1 MRALLLLAT
10 IAGCANADCP
20 DCITA
25 SLTANGSDAI
35 AAAAGDTLT
44 YDWASANADSASST
58 VTMSP
63 GPDACGNHDGP
74 WVVSTL
80 EGSVSAQ
87 LLACQVGTIY
97 TLTFAVASDAGSAS
111 SSIQITVN

>member
-1 MRALLLLAT
+1 MRALLFFAT

-20 DCITA
+20 DCVTA

-35 AAAAGDTLT
+35 AAAPGDTLT
-44 YDWASANADSASST
+44 YEWASANAESASST

-80 EGSVSAQ
+80 EGNVSAQ

-97 TLTFAVASDAGSAS
+97 TLTFTVAGAADTTSAS
-111 SSIQITVN
+111 IEITVN